1 MNEYGI
7 LNNFS
12 LESDFWEENEHFL
25 IYPEFKE
32 FHRRD
37 KSRGKKNSSQMMWAI
52 ALLVHP
58 KSKFKDGSYQDRVDL
73 ITDDYLDVKYDWVE
87 KYEELIE
94 KFKQVGMTRIQ
105 RIAMEWGDKLD
116 ERMIFLTSLPY
127 NLETVDQLDKAMAN
141 TGKIWD
147 IYQKCLADLNEEESK
162 GHVQGGGEESASEQN
177 LI

>member
-12 LESDFWEENEHFL
+12 LSANFWEENEHFL
-25 IYPEFKE
+25 IYPEFRE
-32 FHRRD
+32 FHKND
-37 KSRGKKNSSQMMWAI
+37 KSKKKKNSSQMMWAI

-58 KSKFKDGSYQDRVDL
+58 KSKFKDSSYKDRITL
-73 ITDDYLDVKYDWVE
+73 ISEDYLDVKYEWTE
-87 KYEELIE
+87 KYENLIE
-94 KFKQVGMTRIQ
+94 RFKQIGMTRVQ

-116 ERMIFLTSLPY
+116 ERTEFLTSVPY

-147 IYQKCLADLNEEESK
+147 IYQRCLADLADEESK
-162 GHVQGGGEESASEQN
+162 GHVQGGGEESAAEQN